1 MDLTVSIVTVTY
13 NEADVLAFALDSV
26 WRQTYRHIEHI
37 VVNGNS
43 TDHTEDV
50 VAKYPNIKLLRRE
63 PRGVYDALNFG
74 LSHCTGDIVGC
85 VHGNDALASDNV
97 ISLIAKQFAKDPELD
112 FVYGDMQYI
121 APKTHRRGRIYHA
134 DRFVPTQLLGGMAP
148 PHPTLYIRRSVAQR
162 IGLYNTDFRNAADF
176 EMWIRL
182 FKDKSLKY
190 KYIPELI
197 AEMTTGG
204 RSTRWRAR
212 LFYNNI
218 EKLRALRLNNLPAN
232 PIRLAMKY
240 VYVVRDAFSDIFNG

>member
-1 MDLTVSIVTVTY
+1 MDLKVSIVTVTY
-13 NEADVLAFALDSV
+13 NEADVLPFALDSV
-26 WRQTYRHIEHI
+26 KGQTYGNIEHI

-43 TDHTEDV
+43 TDHTEAV
-50 VAKYPNIKLLRRE
+50 VAKYPNIKLFNLE

-74 LSHCTGDIVGC
+74 LSQCTGDIVGF
-85 VHGNDALASDNV
+85 VHGNDAIASDNV
-97 ISLIAKQFAKDPELD
+97 IALIAKEFADDPELD

-134 DRFVPTQLLGGMAP
+134 DRFVPSQLLGGMAP
-148 PHPTLYIRRSVAQR
+148 PHPTLYMRRSAFERVGQ
-162 IGLYNTDFRNAADF
+162 YNTQFRNAADF

-182 FKDKSLKY
+182 FSDKSLKN

-218 EKLRALRLNNLPAN
+218 EKLRALRLNHLPAN

-240 VYVVRDAFSDIFNG
+240 VYVMRDAFSDIFNG